1 MDFLGLLR
9 QPQYVT
15 EDGRRNKK
23 MNGGSRGEIPPRK
36 VLMLGK
42 ILQIEIE
49 DSQLMWD
56 GYVVPR
62 GFCMDVLLP
71 DLVGSG
77 TWRSVSFDYAED
89 LGWHV
94 VGHPEISPVGLWAR
108 RVYDPLLELEKERF
122 EQEQNEL

>member
-1 MDFLGLLR
+1 MENDFFWSELAWTFLGLLR

-23 MNGGSRGEIPPRK
+23 MKGGSRGEIPPRK

-71 DLVGSG
+71 DRLGGG
-77 TWRSVSFDYAED
+77 TWRPVSFEYNSE
-89 LGWHV
+89 GWYMPGLPGV
-94 VGHPEISPVGLWAR
+94 SPIGLWAR
-108 RVYDPLLELEKERF
+108 ESTKF
-122 EQEQNEL
+122 